1 MPDMKF
7 SSYFYGDEAM
17 QFTYFRIP
25 CQLITHPR
33 FKHLSTDSKLL
44 YGMLLDRMSLSI
56 KNEWYDDTGRV
67 YIYYTVDEIG
77 SNLNCGRDKAM
88 KLLAE
93 LDTGKGVGLI
103 ERIKQGQGKPTRIYV
118 KRFTTQ
124 EMPPQPEKKPEP
136 PAPPPGV
143 EFADVQKSDFPTS
156 RRRKN
161 PPQEVEETDPN
172 QTKRNQLDFI
182 QPDLSIYPPAPSGRQ
197 MGIDRCE
204 VREEVKEN
212 IEYEHLRQELPYDDM
227 ESLLELIVDV
237 LSSTASTI
245 RIGGE
250 VLPVDAVRRRFRQLD
265 SEHIKYIIDSMS
277 QTTTKINNIRAY
289 LLTALYNAPITIGP
303 YYSAAVRHDF
313 G

>member
-1 MPDMKF
+1 MPDMKLP
-7 SSYFYGDEAM
+7 SYFYGDEAM

-67 YIYYTVDEIG
+67 YIYYTVDEVC

-88 KLLAE
+88 RLLAE

-103 ERIKQGQGKPTRIYV
+103 ERKKQGQGKPTRIYV

-124 EMPPQPEKKPEP
+124 EIPPQPGKKPEP
-136 PAPPPGV
+136 PTPPLGV
-143 EFADVQKSDFPTS
+143 EFADVQKLDFPTS
-156 RRRKN
+156 RGRKN
-161 PPQEVEETDPN
+161 PPQEVEETDAN

-182 QPDLSIYPPAPSGRQ
+182 QPDPSIYPPAPSGRQ

-212 IEYEHLRQELPYDDM
+212 IEYEHLRQELPYDDV

-303 YYSAAVRHDF
+303 YYSAVVRHDF

>member
-1 MPDMKF
+1 MPDMKLP
-7 SSYFYGDEAM
+7 SYFYGDEAM

-67 YIYYTVDEIG
+67 YIYYTVDEVC

-88 KLLAE
+88 RLLAE

-103 ERIKQGQGKPTRIYV
+103 ERKKQGQGKPTRIYV

-124 EMPPQPEKKPEP
+124 EMPPQPEKKLEP

-182 QPDLSIYPPAPSGRQ
+182 QPDPSIYPPAPSGRQ

-212 IEYEHLRQELPYDDM
+212 IEYEHLRQELPYDDV

>member
-67 YIYYTVDEIG
+67 YIYYTVDEVC

-88 KLLAE
+88 RLLAE

-103 ERIKQGQGKPTRIYV
+103 ERKKQGQGKPTRIYV

-182 QPDLSIYPPAPSGRQ
+182 QPDPSIYPPAPSGRQ

-204 VREEVKEN
+204 GGEEVKEN
-212 IEYEHLRQELPYDDM
+212 IEYEHLRQELPYDDV

>member
-1 MPDMKF
+1 MPDTTF
-7 SSYFYGDEAM
+7 SNYFFGDEAM

-56 KNEWYDDTGRV
+56 KNRWYDASGRV
-67 YIYYTVDEIG
+67 YIYYTVEEICN
-77 SNLNCGRDKAM
+77 NLNCGRDKAM

-124 EMPPQPEKKPEP
+124 EIPPEP
-136 PAPPPGV
+136 NHKPAPSDPPPAV
-143 EFADVQKSDFPTS
+143 DFSDVQKLDFPTS
-156 RRRKN
+156 RSRFSRHA
-161 PPQEVEETDPN
+161 EVEFSDPN
-172 QTKRNQLDFI
+172 QTKRNHPDFI
-182 QPDLSIYPPAPSGRQ
+182 QPNSSIHPPPPSAKQ
-197 MGIDRCE
+197 MEIDRYE
-204 VREEVKEN
+204 QREEIKEN
-212 IEYEHLRQELPYDDM
+212 IEFERLRQEFPHSDI

-237 LSSTASTI
+237 MCSNASTI

-250 VLPVDAVRRRFRQLD
+250 VLPVEAVKLRFRQLD
-265 SEHIKYIIDSMS
+265 SGHIKYVIDALS

-289 LLTALYNAPITIGP
+289 LLTALYNAPVTIGP
-303 YYSAAVRHDF
+303 YYSASVRHDF

>member
-67 YIYYTVDEIG
+67 YIYYTVDEVC

-88 KLLAE
+88 RLLAE

-103 ERIKQGQGKPTRIYV
+103 ERKKQGQGKPTRIYV